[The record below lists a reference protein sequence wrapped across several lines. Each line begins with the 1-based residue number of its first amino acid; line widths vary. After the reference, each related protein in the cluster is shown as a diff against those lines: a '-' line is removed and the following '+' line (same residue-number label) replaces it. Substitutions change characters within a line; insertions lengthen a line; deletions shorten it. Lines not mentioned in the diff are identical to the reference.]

1 MNKSEFFKFAMEKSN
16 SDKVIILT
24 NHYQILGTVYD
35 CEVCNNDCYINLT
48 DVSLCKFDDNYIH
61 TCDEYEKNHYDWLNI
76 NLEKVVA
83 FSFV

>member
-24 NHYQILGTVYD
+24 NHYQISGTVYD
-35 CEVCNNDCYINLT
+35 CEVCNNDCYVNLT
-48 DVSLCKFDDNYIH
+48 NVYLCKFDETYMH
-61 TCDEYEKNHYDWLNI
+61 TCDEYGKTHYDWLNI